1 MWSLADPLALLLLPL
16 PLLVRYFWR
25 SGGAGQGGD
34 ALVVPAGIGA
44 RLARGGA
51 GTGSIGSGPLLPS
64 LAWIALVLAL
74 AGPQKLVP
82 DLAAPVSGRELVL
95 ALDLS
100 GSMVRED
107 FEIDG
112 KTVSR
117 IDAVRH
123 VATRFVKGRT
133 GDRVALVLFGSTAY
147 FGTPQ
152 TWDVNAVARA
162 IDEATIGISGRATA
176 ISEALGI
183 AMKRLVPSPATSKV
197 IVLLSDGVNNAGPV
211 RPRDAARLA
220 ASHGIRIHTIAMG
233 PKELDE
239 NTINRDAVD
248 TATLAAIAELSG
260 GETFRVRTTADLE
273 RVATAIDRLE
283 TDEDDGPA
291 ADLHREYWAWPAGFG
306 LAALVAIL
314 LGNVGVIPTI
324 HKIALLAA
332 IAAPAARPT
341 TCGAPID
348 PSPQAVEGGEIGAA
362 GAMQLPP
369 RSSRRG
375 QGWGTPEGRE
385 QYRPPSNTR
394 NRAAHSRAAR
404 RPRGDLA

>member
-1 MWSLADPLALLLLPL
+1 MWSLADPLALLLLLL
-16 PLLVRYFWR
+16 PPVVWRFWR
-25 SGGAGQGGD
+25 AGRAGSGGD

-44 RLARGGA
+44 RLSRGSAGA
-51 GTGSIGSGPLLPS
+51 GGRAGGLLLPG

-74 AGPQKLVP
+74 AGPQKLVA
-82 DLAAPVSGRELVL
+82 DIAAPVSGRELVL

-107 FEIDG
+107 FDIDG
-112 KTVSR
+112 ETVSR

-123 VATRFVKGRT
+123 VASRFVKGRT

-147 FGTPQ
+147 FATPQ

-176 ISEALGI
+176 ISEALGL

-220 ASHGIRIHTIAMG
+220 ATHGIRVHTIAMG

-248 TATLAAIAELSG
+248 TATLAAIADLSG
-260 GETFRVRTTADLE
+260 GQTFRVRTTRDRE

-283 TDEDDGPA
+283 ADEDDGPA
-291 ADLHREYWAWPAGFG
+291 ADLYREYWAWPAGIG
-306 LAALVAIL
+306 LVALLAIL
-314 LGNVGVIPTI
+314 LGQIGMGFPSRPGAGV
-324 HKIALLAA
+324 
-332 IAAPAARPT
+332 
-341 TCGAPID
+341 
-348 PSPQAVEGGEIGAA
+348 SA
-362 GAMQLPP
+362 GAEECPGSGP
-369 RSSRRG
+369 A
-375 QGWGTPEGRE
+375 RE
-385 QYRPPSNTR
+385 SFQ
-394 NRAAHSRAAR
+394 
-404 RPRGDLA
+404 

>member
-1 MWSLADPLALLLLPL
+1 MWSLADPLALLLLLL
-16 PLLVRYFWR
+16 PLLIRYFWR
-25 SGGAGQGGD
+25 SGGTGQGGD
-34 ALVVPAGIGA
+34 ALVVPAGIGV

-51 GTGSIGSGPLLPS
+51 GTGGTGNGLFLPTI
-64 LAWIALVLAL
+64 AWTALVLAL
-74 AGPQKLVP
+74 AGPQKLTP

-112 KTVSR
+112 QTVSR

-147 FGTPQ
+147 FATPQ

-176 ISEALGI
+176 ISEALGV

-220 ASHGIRIHTIAMG
+220 ATHDIRIHTIAMG
-233 PKELDE
+233 PKELDD
-239 NTINRDAVD
+239 NTVNNDAVD
-248 TATLAAIAELSG
+248 TATLAAIADLSG
-260 GETFRVRTTADLE
+260 GETFRVRTTEDLE
-273 RVATAIDRLE
+273 QVATAIDRLE
-283 TDEDDGPA
+283 ANEDDGPA
-291 ADLHREYWAWPAGFG
+291 ADLHREYWAWPAGIG

-314 LGNVGVIPTI
+314 LANAGLFVLP
-324 HKIALLAA
+324 
-332 IAAPAARPT
+332 R
-341 TCGAPID
+341 
-348 PSPQAVEGGEIGAA
+348 A
-362 GAMQLPP
+362 GASLSAQEGPATARGDTSP
-369 RSSRRG
+369 G
-375 QGWGTPEGRE
+375 QG
-385 QYRPPSNTR
+385 
-394 NRAAHSRAAR
+394 RAA
-404 RPRGDLA
+404 